1 MQWAALVVWIL
12 TAGGGLV
19 LATQWLRG
27 DGLHQ
32 AAGIRAAR
40 LASHVVLAVIGLAL
54 WIAYVA
60 TEEEVLAWIAVA
72 LLVAVAVVGFSM
84 FAIWLRGHSSRGEPT
99 EMPAETAFPL
109 PLVLGHGALGVTTLA
124 LSFLAALGVAT

>member
-19 LATQWLRG
+19 LATQWVRRNGLR
-27 DGLHQ
+27 Q
-32 AAGIRAAR
+32 EVGIRAPR
-40 LASHVVLAVIGLAL
+40 LAAHVVLAVTGLAL

-60 TEEEVLAWIAVA
+60 SEEDVLAWIAVA
-72 LLVAVAVVGFSM
+72 LLVAVAVLGFSM
-84 FAIWLRGHSSRGEPT
+84 FAIWLRGHSSQAGPT

-109 PLVLGHGALGVTTLA
+109 PLVLGHGALGVTTLT
-124 LSFLAALGVAT
+124 LSLLAALGVAT

>member
-19 LATQWLRG
+19 LATQWLRRG
-27 DGLHQ
+27 GLRQ
-32 AAGIRAAR
+32 EVGIRAAR
-40 LASHVVLAVIGLAL
+40 LGAHVVLAVTGLGL
-54 WIAYVA
+54 WIAFVVS
-60 TEEEVLAWIAVA
+60 EENPLAWIAVA
-72 LLVAVAVVGFSM
+72 LLVAVAAIGFSM
-84 FAIWLRGHSSRGEPT
+84 FATWLRGHSSRGEPT

-124 LSFLAALGVAT
+124 LSLLAALGVAT